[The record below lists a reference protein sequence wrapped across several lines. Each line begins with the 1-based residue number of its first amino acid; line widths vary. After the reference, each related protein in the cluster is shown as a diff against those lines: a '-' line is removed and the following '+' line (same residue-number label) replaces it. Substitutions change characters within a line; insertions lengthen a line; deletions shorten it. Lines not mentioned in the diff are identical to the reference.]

1 MGGGLLR
8 TKSYNPHSRE
18 NRARVARDEAEAA
31 ARERQAEVSARRDAT
46 REALFSGRPAVGG
59 GDASTRGV
67 GSKERP
73 TPHGPLEGRNEGSP
87 ARGELPFRDAGRERP
102 WYVRPAGGAHV
113 QEKDHLGSQR
123 QTASLPKRI
132 RMERELAEADAIA
145 RKRRADGSTVLSCG
159 VALLRGHEGD
169 NTPSNSAKRPKTIEA
184 LRAERLARE
193 QHESRRINEV
203 LQRARG
209 SGARPSRQP
218 HPGFG

>member
-1 MGGGLLR
+1 ME
-8 TKSYNPHSRE
+8 KSAKYASP
-18 NRARVARDEAEAA
+18 
-31 ARERQAEVSARRDAT
+31 EVY
-46 REALFSGRPAVGG
+46 
-59 GDASTRGV
+59 
-67 GSKERP
+67 P
-73 TPHGPLEGRNEGSP
+73 TPS
-87 ARGELPFRDAGRERP
+87 
-102 WYVRPAGGAHV
+102 
-113 QEKDHLGSQR
+113 
-123 QTASLPKRI
+123 I
-132 RMERELAEADAIA
+132 AIFFENA

-169 NTPSNSAKRPKTIEA
+169 NTPSISAKRPKTIEA